1 MNKKRRIAQAL
12 IGIAILVLLFYEI
25 DFHEVLEAI
34 KGANILLFVFA
45 AISYLCYN
53 LFMTYRLSYLLG
65 KMGTNIGFSSSFFA
79 HFAGMIA
86 SDVTPGR
93 AGFFLVPYFLK
104 NRTNCSIS
112 EGMAAILAPQGIEFI
127 MKVVGG
133 FIGLVFFI
141 TVISMDISASVLVP
155 LCIGGCIFLGIG
167 AVMLLILWTGESRS
181 TNLFAKIPFIRKFED
196 EYHKMKE
203 KSFSIRES
211 IHVILI
217 IYFICWVFMG
227 VQWQLLGL
235 SLGVTELSFLA
246 YFLLH
251 PLITILRFVP
261 ITVSGL
267 GLMEG
272 ATAVMF
278 HMLGIGM
285 TIGLSFSLLV
295 RLNMILV
302 DSIGLKGVFSR

>member
-1 MNKKRRIAQAL
+1 MNKKRRFIQAF
-12 IGIAILVLLFYEI
+12 IGIAILALLFYEI
-25 DFHEVLEAI
+25 DFHEVLEAVR
-34 KGANILLFVFA
+34 GVNILLFAFA

-53 LFMTYRLSYLLG
+53 FFMAYRLSYLLG
-65 KMGTNIGFSSSFFA
+65 KMGNNICFSHSFFA

-127 MKVVGG
+127 LKVVGG

-141 TVISMDISASVLVP
+141 TMISMDISVSLLVP

-167 AVMLLILWTGESRS
+167 AVMLLILLTEESRS
-181 TNLFAKIPFIRKFED
+181 TNLLAKIPFIKKFED

-211 IHVILI
+211 IPVILI
-217 IYFICWVFMG
+217 IYFICWILLG

-285 TIGLSFSLLV
+285 TIGLSFSLLA
-295 RLNMILV
+295 RLNMTLV